1 MRKYFLDN
9 IRWITVLIVLLYHV
23 IWIFNSLG
31 ILGGVGKLKDYQP
44 WDFVCTIIYPWFM
57 ILLFL
62 IAGISAKYA
71 LNKQTNDIFLKNKID
86 KLLVPSTLG
95 IFCYQWSIGYLNL
108 KIGKVWD
115 KIPIPINFFIASLA
129 SIGPL
134 WFIQMLF
141 IFSLLIILI
150 RKISFYE
157 KLYNKCNNLNIFIII
172 ILCFI
177 IWGSSFILNT
187 PVIIVYRWGI
197 YFTVYL
203 FGYFIFSHNENQE
216 LLSKYR
222 LLLLILSSI
231 FGIIYSINFYGK
243 NYVEPICLTHPFTN
257 FYAWFMTLTIL
268 GYGKMY
274 LDKKPEEFLNKNG
287 KISIFGKLSKYMI
300 ENSFGI
306 YVVHYLLCLAPGYFL
321 KFHSNL
327 NIGMIYLI
335 VFLTTF
341 GFSPIVYE
349 ILKRIPIIRYITF
362 GIKEKKTK
370 D

>member
-1 MRKYFLDN
+1 MRKLFLDN

-23 IWIFNSLG
+23 LWIFNSLG
-31 ILGGVGKLKDYQP
+31 ILGGVGKLRDNQP
-44 WDFVCTIIYPWFM
+44 WDFLCTIIYPWFM

-71 LNKQTNDIFLKNKID
+71 LNKQTDNIFIKNKID

-95 IFCYQWSIGYLNL
+95 IFCYHWSIGYLNL

-115 KIPIPINFFIASLA
+115 KIPFPINFFIASLA

-172 ILCFI
+172 ILGFV
-177 IWGSSFILNT
+177 IWGSSLILNT

-203 FGYFIFSHNENQE
+203 FGYFIFSHDENQE
-216 LLSKYR
+216 LLSKNR
-222 LLLLILSSI
+222 LFFLILSII
-231 FGIIYSINFYGK
+231 FGIIYSIYFYGK
-243 NYVEPICLTHPFTN
+243 NYVESICLNHPFTN
-257 FYAWFMTLTIL
+257 FYAWFIILSIL
-268 GYGKMY
+268 GYGKIY
-274 LDKKPEEFLNKNG
+274 LNKKPEEFLNKNG

-306 YVVHYLLCLAPGYFL
+306 YVVHYLLCLGPAYFL

-327 NIGMIYLI
+327 NIGIIYLI
-335 VFLTTF
+335 VLFTTF

-362 GIKEKKTK
+362 GIKEK
-370 D
+370 